1 MRLNKLSI
9 YTKARDWSAILTT
22 IDRRSATLS
31 GFETCPGGRERFF
44 GGTYLQSCFKCI
56 ALLLSLD
63 KDSVSTNKRL
73 LSRKNRF
80 CDSKPSPTV
89 LAAFCWKPRA
99 KRQHGGFSERANPF
113 GGRLHWPIGSGPRAE
128 WPVDLIQK
136 EWPRKYPKNPSED
149 GPLVCYYP
157 INGQKYINKL
167 SFQKGWNISSLFRW
181 RIS

>member
-1 MRLNKLSI
+1 MRLNKLRI
-9 YTKARDWSAILTT
+9 YTKARDWSAFLTT

-89 LAAFCWKPRA
+89 LAAFNLKTPC
-99 KRQHGGFSERANPF
+99 QTGYNTGVLSLNEQS
-113 GGRLHWPIGSGPRAE
+113 PIRWSVTLADFGSGPQGGKVA
-128 WPVDLIQK
+128 D
-136 EWPRKYPKNPSED
+136 
-149 GPLVCYYP
+149 
-157 INGQKYINKL
+157 
-167 SFQKGWNISSLFRW
+167 
-181 RIS
+181 

>member
-9 YTKARDWSAILTT
+9 YTNARDWSAILTT

-31 GFETCPGGRERFF
+31 GFETCPGGRERLF
-44 GGTYLQSCFKCI
+44 GGTYLQSCFKCV

-89 LAAFCWKPRA
+89 LAAFNLKTPCQTGYNTGVLSKTSS
-99 KRQHGGFSERANPF
+99 HPF
-113 GGRLHWPIGSGPRAE
+113 GGRLHWPIFGRGPGRQVAD
-128 WPVDLIQK
+128 WPHPKKNEVK
-136 EWPRKYPKNPSED
+136 GNTRKNP
-149 GPLVCYYP
+149 
-157 INGQKYINKL
+157 
-167 SFQKGWNISSLFRW
+167 
-181 RIS
+181 

>member
-1 MRLNKLSI
+1 MRLNKLRI
-9 YTKARDWSAILTT
+9 YTKARDWSAFLTT

-31 GFETCPGGRERFF
+31 GFETCPGGRERLF

-89 LAAFCWKPRA
+89 LAAFNLKNPVPNGF
-99 KRQHGGFSERANPF
+99 QHGGLVKNEQS
-113 GGRLHWPIGSGPRAE
+113 PIRWSVTLADFRSGPQLLKVA
-128 WPVDLIQK
+128 
-136 EWPRKYPKNPSED
+136 N
-149 GPLVCYYP
+149 
-157 INGQKYINKL
+157 
-167 SFQKGWNISSLFRW
+167 
-181 RIS
+181 